1 MSGKRA
7 ATTELNHDNWNEEN
21 EPEDAG
27 TFTLASNDILEKRVI
42 KTARRRLPSKD
53 VSIYFI
59 LYLDYICFF
68 IVIVALIVSGK
79 SHEKCIWHIYRFQNH
94 FCDKYISIQFSS

>member
-1 MSGKRA
+1 MSGKRT

-27 TFTLASNDILEKRVI
+27 TFALASNDILEKRVI

-53 VSIYFI
+53 VRICPDYFLPEFSC
-59 LYLDYICFF
+59 LYYCSM
-68 IVIVALIVSGK
+68 LIISGD
-79 SHEKCIWHIYRFQNH
+79 SNEKCIWVIYRFQN
-94 FCDKYISIQFSS
+94 

>member
-27 TFTLASNDILEKRVI
+27 TFALASNDILEKRVI
-42 KTARRRLPSKD
+42 RTAKRRLPSND
-53 VSIYFI
+53 VSISFNCLCVSIIFVFYG
-59 LYLDYICFF
+59 YA
-68 IVIVALIVSGK
+68 ALTVSGD
-79 SHEKCIWHIYRFQNH
+79 SHKKCIWDIYRF
-94 FCDKYISIQFSS
+94 

>member
-1 MSGKRA
+1 MSGKRT

-27 TFTLASNDILEKRVI
+27 TFALASNDILEKRVI

-53 VSIYFI
+53 VSIYI
-59 LYLDYICFF
+59 LFCKYNFDFTLLF
-68 IVIVALIVSGK
+68 IVML
-79 SHEKCIWHIYRFQNH
+79 Y
-94 FCDKYISIQFSS
+94 

>member
-1 MSGKRA
+1 MISFLFMYEVYQIAEMSGKRT

-27 TFTLASNDILEKRVI
+27 VFALASNDILEKRVI

-53 VSIYFI
+53 VSICP
-59 LYLDYICFF
+59 DYFF
-68 IVIVALIVSGK
+68 I
-79 SHEKCIWHIYRFQNH
+79 
-94 FCDKYISIQFSS
+94 

>member
-7 ATTELNHDNWNEEN
+7 ATSELNHDNWNEEN

-27 TFTLASNDILEKRVI
+27 TFALASNDILEKRVI

-53 VSIYFI
+53 VSIYSV
-59 LYLDYICFF
+59 L
-68 IVIVALIVSGK
+68 
-79 SHEKCIWHIYRFQNH
+79 
-94 FCDKYISIQFSS
+94 

>member
-27 TFTLASNDILEKRVI
+27 TFALASNDILEKRVI

-53 VSIYFI
+53 VSSLSVF
-59 LYLDYICFF
+59 YLNLSYLSLSVLFVLC
-68 IVIVALIVSGK
+68 
-79 SHEKCIWHIYRFQNH
+79 
-94 FCDKYISIQFSS
+94 